1 MAKKPSAWAPLA
13 AALVASQLCGAA
25 AGPLDAD
32 AAYGQDR
39 GQAGASDAG
48 RGHAEASRVAGDIAE
63 AARWDRV
70 TANPGDGT
78 AEEIRVRAVRAADG
92 KSIRVAVALALPVA
106 HEVVWEVLNDFENM
120 PDFVPD
126 IRATRVISAEPGRK
140 RVQIEG
146 AARVLFLEFPIHT
159 TVDAVY
165 HDGSAAIDSVA
176 GNLDIHAVVRVH
188 GEGAY
193 TRGDYQ
199 ASMMPDF
206 WLPPLIGDYLIG
218 RQVRRQFEG
227 MVAEMHRRADGHQT
241 RGLGGGLRLGGIEP
255 GRVGDGSPPRR

>member
-1 MAKKPSAWAPLA
+1 M
-13 AALVASQLCGAA
+13 
-25 AGPLDAD
+25 AGPPDAD
-32 AAYGQDR
+32 AAY
-39 GQAGASDAG
+39 AG
-48 RGHAEASRVAGDIAE
+48 VATHIAE
-63 AARWDRV
+63 A
-70 TANPGDGT
+70 TSPGGGT
-78 AEEIRVRAVRAADG
+78 AEEIKVRAVRAADG
-92 KSIRVAVALALPVA
+92 KAIQVSVTLALPVS

-126 IRATRVISAEPGRK
+126 IRATRVISAGPGRK

-165 HDGSAAIDSVA
+165 REGSAAIDSVA
-176 GNLDIHAVVRVH
+176 GNLDIHAVVRVY

-193 TRGDYQ
+193 TRVDYQ
-199 ASMMPDF
+199 ASMVPDF

-227 MVAEMHRRADGHQT
+227 MVAEMHRRADGHQAQ
-241 RGLGGGLRLGGIEP
+241 GPQGQRLGGIPP
-255 GRVGDGSPPRR
+255 GRAN

>member
-1 MAKKPSAWAPLA
+1 MARKPSAWAPLA
-13 AALVASQLCGAA
+13 AALVALQLCAGAV
-25 AGPLDAD
+25 AGSLDAD
-32 AAYGQDR
+32 AAYAADR
-39 GQAGASDAG
+39 GQPGASDAG
-48 RGHAEASRVAGDIAE
+48 RVHGEASSVAVDIAE

-70 TANPGDGT
+70 TANPGSGA
-78 AEEIRVRAVRAADG
+78 AEEIKVRAVRAADG
-92 KSIRVAVALALPVA
+92 KAIRVAVTLALPVT

-126 IRATRVISAEPGRK
+126 IRATRVISAGPGRK

-146 AARVLFLEFPIHT
+146 AARVLFLEFLIHT

-165 HDGSAAIDSVA
+165 RDESAAIDSVA

-188 GEGAY
+188 GDGAY
-193 TRGDYQ
+193 TRVDYQ

-241 RGLGGGLRLGGIEP
+241 QGPQGQRLGGIPP
-255 GRVGDGSPPRR
+255 GRAH